1 MLTFTD
7 TNNKSCLSVSLE
19 LTPPLQGAAH
29 GQVTIKDAGDVERTF
44 FWPIII
50 QRTKVFLEAY
60 AIPSKKT
67 QRKMGVHVLVSMV
80 TEQIY

>member
-1 MLTFTD
+1 MKQNHLMYTNDFFYLT
-7 TNNKSCLSVSLE
+7 LY
-19 LTPPLQGAAH
+19 
-29 GQVTIKDAGDVERTF
+29 IKEASDVDKTF

-60 AIPSKKT
+60 AIASKKT

>member
-1 MLTFTD
+1 MNINAIVVL
-7 TNNKSCLSVSLE
+7 V
-19 LTPPLQGAAH
+19 LQLLL
-29 GQVTIKDAGDVERTF
+29 KEAGDVDKTF

-60 AIPSKKT
+60 AIPSQKT

-80 TEQIY
+80 TEQKH

>member
-1 MLTFTD
+1 MPNVFKL
-7 TNNKSCLSVSLE
+7 L
-19 LTPPLQGAAH
+19 
-29 GQVTIKDAGDVERTF
+29 VTIFFLSSINANRFKDAGDVERTF

-50 QRTKVFLEAY
+50 QQTKVFLEAY

-80 TEQIY
+80 MEQIY

>member
-1 MLTFTD
+1 MIRLPV
-7 TNNKSCLSVSLE
+7 LVVAE
-19 LTPPLQGAAH
+19 LAFDGFA
-29 GQVTIKDAGDVERTF
+29 VKEAGDVDKTF

-60 AIPSKKT
+60 AIPSQKT
-67 QRKMGVHVLVSMV
+67 HRKMGVHVLVSMV

>member
-1 MLTFTD
+1 MNVNIKIKQLHLTRLAVFLTD
-7 TNNKSCLSVSLE
+7 EKNL
-19 LTPPLQGAAH
+19 
-29 GQVTIKDAGDVERTF
+29 KDAGDVERTF

-60 AIPSKKT
+60 AIPSQKT
-67 QRKMGVHVLVSMV
+67 HRKMGVHVLVSMV

>member
-1 MLTFTD
+1 MCHLFLAIW
-7 TNNKSCLSVSLE
+7 NFKE
-19 LTPPLQGAAH
+19 
-29 GQVTIKDAGDVERTF
+29 AGDVDKTF

-80 TEQIY
+80 TEQIYWGLCRIFAFWVTLYKAWLRE

>member
-1 MLTFTD
+1 MSTLGTAKL
-7 TNNKSCLSVSLE
+7 NPSGILKE
-19 LTPPLQGAAH
+19 
-29 GQVTIKDAGDVERTF
+29 AGDVDKTF

>member
-1 MLTFTD
+1 MTSRFVRDVSIFNKRPTD
-7 TNNKSCLSVSLE
+7 
-19 LTPPLQGAAH
+19 PFR
-29 GQVTIKDAGDVERTF
+29 TIILYFKEAGDVDKTF

-60 AIPSKKT
+60 AIPSQKT
-67 QRKMGVHVLVSMV
+67 HRKMGVHVLVSMV

>member
-1 MLTFTD
+1 MYFYLQTPTH
-7 TNNKSCLSVSLE
+7 KQIRSKYKCYHE
-19 LTPPLQGAAH
+19 LF
-29 GQVTIKDAGDVERTF
+29 KDAGDVDRTF

-60 AIPSKKT
+60 AIPSQKT
-67 QRKMGVHVLVSMV
+67 HRKMGVHVLVSMV

>member
-1 MLTFTD
+1 MDVHKLHEFLED
-7 TNNKSCLSVSLE
+7 RQALGIFVS
-19 LTPPLQGAAH
+19 TMTRKH
-29 GQVTIKDAGDVERTF
+29 KDAGDVERTF

-60 AIPSKKT
+60 AIPSQKT
-67 QRKMGVHVLVSMV
+67 HRKMGVHVLVSMV